1 MGKRIL
7 GYLVA
12 ATLIMSLVVGCG
24 SKAVEN
30 GVGSDKQADDGEL
43 PSGNVTLRVWG
54 AEEDG
59 ELINQ
64 IISGFTSEYAGQA
77 TFNITFEAHSE
88 ANCKDDILGDVLNAP
103 DVFTFA
109 DDQLMAFVAS
119 GVLKKVQND
128 SDRSVRNLKAAV
140 DAASVGGSLYAYP
153 LTADNGYFLF
163 YNSKELSE
171 EDVQTMDSLLDAAGK
186 KGKKVFMDM
195 NSGWYMYSFFGN
207 TDMEIGLND
216 DGISTYCN
224 WNAKYTD
231 ITGKDV
237 AEAMLKI
244 AANPAFTAV
253 SDEGFAA
260 GAAKGEFVA
269 GVSGI
274 WDENA
279 IKEAWGD
286 DYEAVKL
293 PTYTVAG
300 QQLQMASYAG
310 YKLVGVNSY
319 SENAAWAA
327 KFADWMTNE
336 KNQTL
341 RFNMRGQGPSNKN
354 ASASGDVAQSKSIK
368 ALQQQAEFSSL
379 QRVGGTYWDAAAAF
393 GKEVSEGN
401 PSGKDLQVLLNEMV
415 KGITGEETTGDA
427 PGNDLEEVVEESLV
441 EESITEK
448 ESAEET
454 DTVEEKTDTEETDKK
469 EIDGEETD
477 TEETDKEELGTDET
491 VVDEVVSEEG
501 AGDVEKIGEVEKT
514 EEEITTEEHKKS
526 TEEVGKDIEESTDEE
541 MNKET
546 ADEEMN
552 KETAGE
558 EMDKSVG
565 KEKADEPVDKKT
577 EEKAADKNGKDDKG
591 VEGKA
596 SDKEDKNVADKD
608 DKGTSGKAS
617 DKGVK
622 DTSGKA
628 SDKGVKDTSGKAN
641 DKDVKDTS
649 DKESA
654 KEAKEDAK
662 KSGVKDVNGK
672 ATDAGKGKDKAT
684 ETKDA
689 NGKASDAG
697 KEKDKA
703 TGTKDA
709 TGKTSTGEKINGK
722 ASEVEKATNKETK
735 KEINKETNKATNKET
750 QGESSKNKNSKN
762 GKAKISGKAT
772 GVYRKTKASGASTGV
787 TIESDGEGG
796 KEDGTGEESSDF
808 DGCLEL
814 GKANWK

>member
-30 GVGSDKQADDGEL
+30 GAGSDKQADDGEF

-128 SDRSVRNLKAAV
+128 SDISVRNLKAAV

-260 GAAKGEFVA
+260 GAARGEFVA

-368 ALQQQAEFSSL
+368 ALQQQAEFSNL

-514 EEEITTEEHKKS
+514 EEEITTEGHKKS

-577 EEKAADKNGKDDKG
+577 EEKAADKTGKDDKG
-591 VEGKA
+591 VEGKD
-596 SDKEDKNVADKD
+596 S
-608 DKGTSGKAS
+608 
-617 DKGVK
+617 
-622 DTSGKA
+622 
-628 SDKGVKDTSGKAN
+628 

-689 NGKASDAG
+689 NDKASDAG

-703 TGTKDA
+703 TATKDA

-762 GKAKISGKAT
+762 GKAKISGKAA
-772 GVYRKTKASGASTGV
+772 GVYKKTKASGASTGV